1 MEREQILNQIYR
13 VIKET
18 VNRDIN
24 EDLLRED
31 VDIIQTIG
39 MNSIDAIGVLVKIEE
54 TFGIEIEDEDLSVEL
69 IRSSG
74 SLAKYVAEK
83 LESKG

>member
-24 EDLLRED
+24 DDLLRED

-54 TFGIEIEDEDLSVEL
+54 IFGIEIEDEDLSVEL